1 MIKTI
6 KKCKEEMF
14 INDLPRKESVDVDNY
29 NEEVISL
36 VNNCIEKESRNKVD
50 ITDENKLID
59 IFFDTRNLSK
69 TKYKEETERL
79 INDTKVYSNLSPLGG
94 SIFDNCSTS
103 NTKVYINLSPLA
115 DSDKKC
121 DIAILNGGTL
131 EVSNLLSKYY
141 KVAALNFADGKKPGG
156 WPEEGC
162 LTQEENICRCS
173 NMYEALISDKCNKK
187 YYQVNR
193 NNDRDGLCTDTVI
206 YLPNVTIFKDDRDY
220 LELESPFKY
229 DIITCPAPSCH
240 LYPNEALFIYDRRI
254 EQIVLSAIKN
264 NVECLVLGA
273 WGCGAF
279 RQDKILIARSFI
291 AILNMYSGYF
301 KSIVFAMKK
310 TPGWN
315 QKESAYNVFLNE
327 FKYYYHGRTYY
338 SKEI

>member
-14 INDLPRKESVDVDNY
+14 INGLPSKESIDVDNY

-36 VNNCIEKESRNKVD
+36 VNSYKMKESRNKLD

-59 IFFDTRNLSK
+59 IFFDTRKLSK

-79 INDTKVYSNLSPLGG
+79 INDTKVYSNLSPL
-94 SIFDNCSTS
+94 
-103 NTKVYINLSPLA
+103 A
-115 DSDKKC
+115 DSDKKS

-156 WPEEGC
+156 WPEYGC

-173 NMYEALISDKCNKK
+173 NMYEALISDKCNKE

-206 YLPNVTIFKDDRDY
+206 YLPNVTIFKDDRVY
-220 LELESPFKY
+220 RELESPFKY

-279 RQDKILIARSFI
+279 RQDKILIAQSFE
-291 AILNMYSGYF
+291 AIVDKYSGYF

>member
-1 MIKTI
+1 
-6 KKCKEEMF
+6 
-14 INDLPRKESVDVDNY
+14 
-29 NEEVISL
+29 
-36 VNNCIEKESRNKVD
+36 
-50 ITDENKLID
+50 
-59 IFFDTRNLSK
+59 
-69 TKYKEETERL
+69 
-79 INDTKVYSNLSPLGG
+79 
-94 SIFDNCSTS
+94 
-103 NTKVYINLSPLA
+103 
-115 DSDKKC
+115 
-121 DIAILNGGTL
+121 
-131 EVSNLLSKYY
+131 
-141 KVAALNFADGKKPGG
+141 
-156 WPEEGC
+156 
-162 LTQEENICRCS
+162 
-173 NMYEALISDKCNKK
+173 MYEALISDKCNKK

-240 LYPNEALFIYDRRI
+240 LYPNQALFIYDRRI

-327 FKYYYHGRTYY
+327 FKNYYHGRTYY
-338 SKEI
+338 SKEM

>member
-14 INDLPRKESVDVDNY
+14 INGLPSKESIDVDNY

-36 VNNCIEKESRNKVD
+36 VNSYKMKESRNKLD

-59 IFFDTRNLSK
+59 IFFDTRKLSK

-79 INDTKVYSNLSPLGG
+79 INDTKVYSNLSPL
-94 SIFDNCSTS
+94 
-103 NTKVYINLSPLA
+103 A
-115 DSDKKC
+115 DSDKKS

-156 WPEEGC
+156 WPEYGC

-173 NMYEALISDKCNKK
+173 NMYEALISDKCNKE

-206 YLPNVTIFKDDRDY
+206 YLPNVTIFKDDCDY
-220 LELESPFKY
+220 LVLESPFKY

-240 LYPNEALFIYDRRI
+240 LYPNQALFIYDRRI

>member
-14 INDLPRKESVDVDNY
+14 INNLPSKESIDVDNY

-36 VNNCIEKESRNKVD
+36 VNNCIEKESRNKLD

-59 IFFDTRNLSK
+59 IFFDTRKLSK

-79 INDTKVYSNLSPLGG
+79 INDTKVYSNLSPLAY
-94 SIFDNCSTS
+94 SDNKS
-103 NTKVYINLSPLA
+103 
-115 DSDKKC
+115 

-240 LYPNEALFIYDRRI
+240 LYPNQALFIYDRRI

-327 FKYYYHGRTYY
+327 FKNYYHGRTYY
-338 SKEI
+338 SKEM

>member
-14 INDLPRKESVDVDNY
+14 INGLPSKESIDVDNY

-36 VNNCIEKESRNKVD
+36 VNSYKMKESRNKLD

-59 IFFDTRNLSK
+59 IFFDTRKLSK

-79 INDTKVYSNLSPLGG
+79 INDTKVYSNLSPL
-94 SIFDNCSTS
+94 
-103 NTKVYINLSPLA
+103 A
-115 DSDKKC
+115 DSGKKS

-156 WPEEGC
+156 WPEYGC

-279 RQDKILIARSFI
+279 RQDKILIAQSFE
-291 AILNMYSGYF
+291 AIVDKYSGYF

>member
-6 KKCKEEMF
+6 KKCKEEMC
-14 INDLPRKESVDVDNY
+14 INNLPSKESIDVNNY

-36 VNNCIEKESRNKVD
+36 VNNCIEKELRNKLD

-59 IFFDTRNLSK
+59 IFFDTRKLSK

-79 INDTKVYSNLSPLGG
+79 INDTKVYS
-94 SIFDNCSTS
+94 
-103 NTKVYINLSPLA
+103 NLSPLA

-206 YLPNVTIFKDDRDY
+206 YLPNVTIFKDDRVY
-220 LELESPFKY
+220 RELESPFKY

-279 RQDKILIARSFI
+279 RQDKILIAQSFE
-291 AILNMYSGYF
+291 AIVDKYSGYF

>member
-6 KKCKEEMF
+6 KKCKEEMC
-14 INDLPRKESVDVDNY
+14 INNLPGKESIDTNNY

-36 VNNCIEKESRNKVD
+36 VNNCTEKESRNKQD

-79 INDTKVYSNLSPLGG
+79 INDTKVYSNLSPL
-94 SIFDNCSTS
+94 
-103 NTKVYINLSPLA
+103 A
-115 DSDKKC
+115 DSGKKS

-156 WPEEGC
+156 WPEYGC

-206 YLPNVTIFKDDRDY
+206 YLPNVTIFKDDRVY
-220 LELESPFKY
+220 RELESPFKY

-279 RQDKILIARSFI
+279 RQDKILIAQSFE
-291 AILNMYSGYF
+291 AIVDKYSGYF

>member
-14 INDLPRKESVDVDNY
+14 INGLPSKESIDVDNY

-36 VNNCIEKESRNKVD
+36 VNNCIEKELRNKLD

-59 IFFDTRNLSK
+59 IFFDTRNISK

-79 INDTKVYSNLSPLGG
+79 INDTKVYSNLSPL
-94 SIFDNCSTS
+94 
-103 NTKVYINLSPLA
+103 A
-115 DSDKKC
+115 DSDKKS

-156 WPEEGC
+156 WPEYGC

-206 YLPNVTIFKDDRDY
+206 YLPNVTIFKDDRVY
-220 LELESPFKY
+220 RELESPFKY

-279 RQDKILIARSFI
+279 RQDKILIAQSFE
-291 AILNMYSGYF
+291 AIVDKYSGYF

>member
-6 KKCKEEMF
+6 KKCKEDIF
-14 INDLPRKESVDVDNY
+14 IDNLPSKESIDVDNY

-36 VNNCIEKESRNKVD
+36 VSNCKMKESRNKLDV
-50 ITDENKLID
+50 TDENKLID
-59 IFFDTRNLSK
+59 IFFDTRKLSK

-79 INDTKVYSNLSPLGG
+79 INDTKVYSNLP
-94 SIFDNCSTS
+94 
-103 NTKVYINLSPLA
+103 PLA
-115 DSDKKC
+115 DSDKKS

-156 WPEEGC
+156 WPEYGC

-173 NMYEALISDKCNKK
+173 NMYEALISDKCNKE

-327 FKYYYHGRTYY
+327 FKNYYHGRTYY
-338 SKEI
+338 SKEM

>member
-14 INDLPRKESVDVDNY
+14 INGLPSKESIDVDNY

-36 VNNCIEKESRNKVD
+36 VNSYKMKESRNKLD

-59 IFFDTRNLSK
+59 IFFDTRKLSK

-79 INDTKVYSNLSPLGG
+79 INDTKVYSNLSPL
-94 SIFDNCSTS
+94 
-103 NTKVYINLSPLA
+103 A
-115 DSDKKC
+115 DSDKKS

-206 YLPNVTIFKDDRDY
+206 YLPNVTIFKDDRVY
-220 LELESPFKY
+220 RELESPFKY

-327 FKYYYHGRTYY
+327 FKCYYHGRTYY

>member
-6 KKCKEEMF
+6 KKCKEEIF
-14 INDLPRKESVDVDNY
+14 IDNLPSKESIDVDNY

-36 VNNCIEKESRNKVD
+36 VSNCKMKESRNKLDV
-50 ITDENKLID
+50 TDENKLID
-59 IFFDTRNLSK
+59 IFFDTRKLSK

-79 INDTKVYSNLSPLGG
+79 INDTKVYSNLSPL
-94 SIFDNCSTS
+94 
-103 NTKVYINLSPLA
+103 A
-115 DSDKKC
+115 DSGKKS

-156 WPEEGC
+156 WPEYGC

-206 YLPNVTIFKDDRDY
+206 YLPNVTIFKDDRVY
-220 LELESPFKY
+220 RELESPFKY

-315 QKESAYNVFLNE
+315 QKESAYDDFLCW
-327 FKYYYHGRTYY
+327 FKYYYRGRTYY
-338 SKEI
+338 SKEM